1 MTRFTFNM
9 LGRTLAVAS
18 AVVVGAVFS
27 VGAAQDSSF
36 IPIKVNVAATV
47 KAVPKSTA
55 EGAETVTLALTANK
69 TDTLRLPY
77 VMTTGVI
84 YFGGQRH
91 ANAPTIVA
99 NSGGNVTVNLPS
111 QSYKS
116 AEVALYTVNG
126 KRVMSRKVSSSN
138 AVNNISRRNVAT
150 GVYMLS
156 VKGATGE
163 AVTARLTHS
172 GGGLSINTA
181 FTGGSVADARKLSKE
196 AADLVAMTWT
206 VTVSAEGYK
215 DSVFTVQPV
224 KWTNPLRTITLN
236 IKLVESIK
244 GTFTDERDGTVYKT
258 VKINSQTWMAE
269 NLNISTRELSSVSW
283 CYKDSPDSCAKYGRL
298 YTWAAASTACPT
310 GWHLP
315 TRDEWGALSIAAGG
329 TGTYGASGTAGKVL
343 KSASGWGSSAS
354 YNGTD
359 DFGFSALP
367 GGYRNSGGSFY
378 NVGNGGDW
386 WAATELGSSYAYYR
400 SMNYNNDRVDEN
412 NNHKSYASSVRCV
425 QDE

>member
-1 MTRFTFNM
+1 MNRFTFVR

-55 EGAETVTLALTANK
+55 EGAETVTLALAANK

-91 ANAPTIVA
+91 ANAPTVVA
-99 NSGGNVTVNLPS
+99 NRGGNVTVNLPS

-126 KRVMSRKVSSSN
+126 KRVMSGRVSSSN

-156 VKGATGE
+156 VKGANSE

-172 GGGLSINTA
+172 GGWLSINAA
-181 FTGGSVADARKLSKE
+181 FVGGSVADARKLSKD

-224 KWTNPLRTITLN
+224 KWTNPLRTITL
-236 IKLVESIK
+236 K

-269 NLNISTRELSSVSW
+269 NLNINTRELSSVSW
-283 CYKDSPDSCAKYGRL
+283 CYGDDEANCVKYGRL
-298 YTWAAASTACPT
+298 YTWAAAKTACPT

-315 TRDEWGALSIAAGG
+315 TRDEWGALAIAAGG
-329 TGTYGASGTAGKVL
+329 TGTYGNGGTAGTVL
-343 KSASGWGSSAS
+343 KSTSGWDTYQGK
-354 YNGTD
+354 NGGTD

-367 GGYRNSGGSFY
+367 GGSHDSGGSFD
-378 NVGNGGDW
+378 NVDRNGYW
-386 WAATELGSSYAYYR
+386 WTATEYGSSNAYYR
-400 SMNYNNDRVDEN
+400 YMDYNNDYVNEYYYG
-412 NNHKSYASSVRCV
+412 KSHAFSVRCV
-425 QDE
+425 QN